1 MNVMSSQTSAS
12 TGGSQSGLRSA
23 KRLLGVAFGSLMLLL
38 SVPALAAGAAY
49 EGEHFEADLNDL
61 PSMQRGFKMY
71 VNYCIGCH
79 SLQYQRYEKTAD
91 DLGIPHEIALE
102 NLVFTGQRIGG
113 LMVNAMA
120 EKDAKAW
127 FGGKAPD
134 LTMIDRIKGSSY
146 IYNYLKTFYADDSRP
161 LGFNNLAFP
170 NVGMPHVMAELQG
183 IQRNNVCLQEPVIA
197 ENGGEKRDPLS
208 GEPITEEVCD
218 NLVVDEG
225 TGSLSAEEYDQVVA
239 DITNFLHYVGEPAR
253 ADRNRIGVFVLLFLV
268 IMFALAWLLNREYW
282 KDVEH

>member
-12 TGGSQSGLRSA
+12 TGGSQSGLRST
-23 KRLLGVAFGSLMLLL
+23 KRLLGVAFGSLMMLL

-49 EGEHFEADLNDL
+49 EGEHFEANLNDL

>member
-1 MNVMSSQTSAS
+1 MKVMSSQISAS
-12 TGGSQSGLRSA
+12 ADAAQRGKQSVGRVLSM
-23 KRLLGVAFGSLMLLL
+23 AFGGLLMLF
-38 SVPALAAGAAY
+38 SVPALGATAAY

-71 VNYCIGCH
+71 ANYCMGCH

-91 DLGIPHEIALE
+91 DLGIPHDIALE

-113 LMVNAMA
+113 LMVNAMSEA
-120 EKDAKAW
+120 DAKAW

-134 LTMIDRIKGSSY
+134 LTMIDRIKGTQY
-146 IYNYLKTFYADDSRP
+146 IYNYLKTFYADASRP
-161 LGFNNLAFP
+161 FGFNNLAFP

-197 ENGGEKRDPLS
+197 DNGGEKRDPLS

-225 TGSLSAEEYDQVVA
+225 TGSLSADEYDQVVA
-239 DITNFLHYVGEPAR
+239 DIANFLHYVGEPAR
-253 ADRNRIGVFVLLFLV
+253 SDRNRIGVFVLLFLV

>member
-1 MNVMSSQTSAS
+1 MKVMSGQTGASAGAPQRGLQPIVRVVS
-12 TGGSQSGLRSA
+12 AALGGL
-23 KRLLGVAFGSLMLLL
+23 LMLASM
-38 SVPALAAGAAY
+38 SVFAATPAY
-49 EGEHFEADLNDL
+49 EGEHFDADLNDL

-71 VNYCIGCH
+71 VNYCMGCH

-91 DLGIPHEIALE
+91 DLGIPHDIALE

-113 LMVNAMA
+113 LMVNAMS

-146 IYNYLKTFYADDSRP
+146 IYNYLKTFYADESRP

-183 IQRNNVCLQEPVIA
+183 IQRNNVCLQEPVVA
-197 ENGGEKRDPLS
+197 DNGGEKRDPLS

-225 TGSLSAEEYDQVVA
+225 TGSLSAAEYDQVVA

>member
-12 TGGSQSGLRSA
+12 TGGNQSGLRSA
-23 KRLLGVAFGSLMLLL
+23 KRLLGVAFGSLIMLL